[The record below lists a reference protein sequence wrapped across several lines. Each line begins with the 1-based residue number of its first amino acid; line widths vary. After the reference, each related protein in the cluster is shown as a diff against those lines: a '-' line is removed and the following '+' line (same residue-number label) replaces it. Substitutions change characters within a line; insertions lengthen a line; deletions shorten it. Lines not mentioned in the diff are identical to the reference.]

1 MLIHTPTG
9 PSINT
14 YAGLDMPDSEPDL
27 LDFHDNFDAPVPPT
41 SGDLNE
47 ESNSEQLVVRPPHQG
62 TQFSLHLYFQ
72 I

>member
-1 MLIHTPTG
+1 LCQFTHQLAG

-27 LDFHDNFDAPVPPT
+27 LLDFHDGFDAPVPPA

-47 ESNSEQLVVRPPHQG
+47 ESNSEQLAAQPPHEG
-62 TQFSLHLYFQ
+62 T
-72 I
+72 